1 MLQLG
6 LQLYTVRE
14 QMEQDFEGTLKKVAE
29 LGYKGVEFHD
39 FFGHSSAEVKKLL
52 DENGLVAIGTHT
64 QYASMLED
72 LDSIITYNKEIGNK
86 YIIVPYLSE
95 EQRKWDEVFANLKVL
110 GEKCKE
116 QDMVLMYHN
125 HDFEFTVSYSEDK
138 TVFDAMYEEV
148 PASLLQVEM
157 DTCWVHFAGYEPVA
171 YIHKY
176 AGRLPIV
183 HWKDVKRLEDGSAQ
197 TVSFGEG
204 EVDLAAIA
212 EAANEVGAEWI
223 IVEQD
228 VCQNPPLESITTSM
242 EWVKNYAKN
251 GGPINV

>member
-6 LQLYTVRE
+6 LQLYTVRD

-39 FFGHSSAEVKKLL
+39 FFGRSSSEVKKLL
-52 DENGLVAIGTHT
+52 DENGLIAIGTHT
-64 QYASMLED
+64 QYVDMLAN
-72 LDSIITYNKEIGNK
+72 LDAIITYNKEIGNK

-116 QDMVLMYHN
+116 QDMVLLYHN
-125 HDFEFTVSYSEDK
+125 HDFEFTESYGDK

-148 PASLLQVEM
+148 PASQLEVEM
-157 DTCWVHFAGYEPVA
+157 DTCWVHFAGFDPVE
-171 YIHKY
+171 YVHNY

-183 HWKDVKRLEDGSAQ
+183 HWKDVKRQVDGSAL
-197 TVSFGEG
+197 TVELGHG

-212 EAANEVGAEWI
+212 EAADQVGAEWI
-223 IVEQD
+223 VVEQD
-228 VCQNPPLESITTSM
+228 ICQNPPLESIATSM
-242 EWVKNYAKN
+242 AWVKKFVQN

>member
-1 MLQLG
+1 MLNLG

-14 QMEQDFEGTLKKVAE
+14 QTEQDFEGTLKKVAE

-39 FFGHSSAEVKKLL
+39 FFGRSSAEVKKLL

-116 QDMVLMYHN
+116 QDMVLLYHN
-125 HDFEFTVSYSEDK
+125 HDFEFTESYNGK

-148 PASLLQVEM
+148 PATLLEVEM
-157 DTCWVHFAGYEPVA
+157 DTCWVHFAGFDAVE

-176 AGRLPIV
+176 AGRLPLV
-183 HWKDVKRLEDGSAQ
+183 HWKDVKRQADGSAL
-197 TVSFGEG
+197 TVEFGHG
-204 EVDLAAIA
+204 EVNLAAIA
-212 EAANEVGAEWI
+212 EAADQIGAEWI
-223 IVEQD
+223 VVEQD
-228 VCQNPPLESITTSM
+228 TCQNPPLESITTSM
-242 EWVKNYAKN
+242 AWVKNYAKN